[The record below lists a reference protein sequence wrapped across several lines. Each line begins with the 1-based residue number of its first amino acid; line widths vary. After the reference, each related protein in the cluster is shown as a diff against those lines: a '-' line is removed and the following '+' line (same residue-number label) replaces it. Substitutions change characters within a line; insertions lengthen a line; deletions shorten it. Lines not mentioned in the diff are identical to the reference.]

1 MPGPRNSPGSRS
13 IVIVGASLA
22 GLRAAEALRA
32 AGHHGPVTLVGA
44 ERHPPYDRP
53 PLSKEFLTGERTPES
68 ISLGRTAHLRLTERY
83 GHPAVHLDT
92 AGREVHLD
100 DGSVLAYNGLIIA
113 TGAGPRPWPG
123 PLPETGVHT
132 VRTLEDARALK
143 DDLTGTRR
151 HLLVAGA
158 GFLGCEVASVARGLG
173 HDVTLVSRDPLPLGG
188 ATGDQAAGFVTRLHH
203 DAGVEILTRST
214 VTAVHGR
221 ARVTGVTVDSAA
233 VITTDTMLLGLGARP
248 HTDWLAGSG
257 LRLEHGLLTDEYT
270 RVLDAHGRPHP
281 DIVAAG
287 DIARFPHPHTPGPIS
302 LGHWSNAVEQ
312 ARCAAH
318 NLLHPGRPAPYRPVA
333 SFWSTQYGV
342 RLRAVGLPRY
352 ADHAEVRELDHE
364 KRRLEVAYYRR
375 GQLVGALTAG
385 RAARITAYRAELAR
399 SLAGAASLPTAS

>member
-1 MPGPRNSPGSRS
+1 MPGH

-44 ERHPPYDRP
+44 ETRPPYDRP
-53 PLSKEFLTGERTPES
+53 PLSKEFLTGERTTES
-68 ISLGRTAHLRLTERY
+68 VFLGSTAHLGLTERY

-92 AGREVHLD
+92 AGREIHLD
-100 DGSVLAYNGLIIA
+100 DGSVLAYDGLVIA

-123 PLPETGVHT
+123 SLPLTGVHT
-132 VRTLEDARALK
+132 MRTLEDARALK
-143 DDLTGTRR
+143 DALTGTRR

-158 GFLGCEVASVARGLG
+158 GFIGCEVASVARGLG
-173 HDVTLVSRDPLPLGG
+173 HDVTLVSSDPLPLSG
-188 ATGDQAAGFVTRLHH
+188 ATGDQAAGFLARLHL

-214 VTAVHGR
+214 VTAVHGH
-221 ARVTGVTVDSAA
+221 ARVTGVTVDDA
-233 VITTDTMLLGLGARP
+233 TDLTPDIILLALGARP

-257 LRLEHGLLTDEYT
+257 LRLERGLLTDEYT
-270 RVLDAHGRPHP
+270 RALDTHGRPRP

-287 DIARFPHPHTPGPIS
+287 DITRFPHPHAPGPIS

-312 ARCAAH
+312 ARCAAR
-318 NLLHPGRPAPYRPVA
+318 NLLHPRRPTPYRPVA

-342 RLRAVGLPRY
+342 RFRAVGLPRY
-352 ADHAEVRELDHE
+352 ADRTEVRELDHE

-375 GQLVGALTAG
+375 GHLVGALTAG
-385 RAARITAYRAELAR
+385 RAARITAYRSQLAR
-399 SLAGAASLPTAS
+399 SPADITSPAPAS

>member
-1 MPGPRNSPGSRS
+1 MHGSR

-32 AGHHGPVTLVGA
+32 AGHRGHLTLVGA
-44 ERHPPYDRP
+44 ENRPPYDRP

-68 ISLGRTAHLRLTERY
+68 ICLGPTAHLGLTERY

-100 DGSVLAYNGLIIA
+100 DGSVLAYDGLVIA
-113 TGAGPRPWPG
+113 TGAGPRPWAG
-123 PLPETGVHT
+123 PLPATGVHT
-132 VRTLEDARALK
+132 MRTLEDARALK
-143 DDLTGTRR
+143 EALTGARR

-158 GFLGCEVASVARGLG
+158 GFIGCEVASAARGLG
-173 HDVTLVSRDPLPLGG
+173 HDVTLVSGEPLPLSG
-188 ATGDQAAGFVTRLHH
+188 ATGDEAAGFLTRLHH

-221 ARVTGVTVDSAA
+221 TRVTGVTVDNATD
-233 VITTDTMLLGLGARP
+233 ITTETALLALGARP

-257 LRLEHGLLTDEYT
+257 LRLERGLLTDEYT
-270 RVLDAHGRPHP
+270 RALDAHGRPRP

-287 DIARFPHPHTPGPIS
+287 DITRFPHPHAPGPIS

-318 NLLHPGRPAPYRPVA
+318 NLLHPRRPTPYRPVA

-342 RLRAVGLPRY
+342 RFRAVGLPRY
-352 ADHAEVRELDHE
+352 ADHAELRELDHE

-375 GQLVGALTAG
+375 GHLVGALTAG
-385 RAARITAYRAELAR
+385 RAARVTAYRSELAR
-399 SLAGAASLPTAS
+399 SLAGIAPLPASS